1 MDKLDEKALE
11 AATHAICPRL
21 RALETE
27 DGPIPP
33 CRGCVSGQEA
43 VPGCYHVANITAKM
57 VLNAYLSALPPP
69 SAEVAE
75 MVGRLPRYDGNGG
88 ARLGESVITPCAN
101 GRYVALEHV
110 QSLLECL
117 AAQPAIAEGWQDI
130 ATAPH
135 SDGWISRC
143 LFAIKREWGW
153 EIWVGQRDDWD
164 IWLGRTDSGSCWDC
178 DPPTH
183 WRPLPPPPCPA
194 GEGKPQNDL
203 G

>member
-1 MDKLDEKALE
+1 MTTEQGSAAL
-11 AATHAICPRL
+11 I
-21 RALETE
+21 ALCRSYAPPEVETRYLTE
-27 DGPIPP
+27 
-33 CRGCVSGQEA
+33 
-43 VPGCYHVANITAKM
+43 TAKHFR
-57 VLNAYLSALPPP
+57 LLGDHIETTLPPP

-110 QSLLECL
+110 QSLLERL

-194 GEGKPQNDL
+194 GEGKS
-203 G
+203 